1 MELELK
7 MNKKFDKIRKESND
21 IEEVE
26 DRITS

>member
-1 MELELK
+1 VELELK